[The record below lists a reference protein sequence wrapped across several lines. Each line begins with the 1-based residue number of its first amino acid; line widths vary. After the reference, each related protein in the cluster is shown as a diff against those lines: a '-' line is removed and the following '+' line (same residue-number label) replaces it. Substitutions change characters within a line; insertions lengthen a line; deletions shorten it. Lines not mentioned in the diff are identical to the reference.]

1 MLQGKMTYAG
11 IIGLILVSLFGKYL
25 SRDEADQIAVLIV
38 TVASGAIALYGR
50 YRIVRA
56 RY

>member
-50 YRIVRA
+50 YRIVRS